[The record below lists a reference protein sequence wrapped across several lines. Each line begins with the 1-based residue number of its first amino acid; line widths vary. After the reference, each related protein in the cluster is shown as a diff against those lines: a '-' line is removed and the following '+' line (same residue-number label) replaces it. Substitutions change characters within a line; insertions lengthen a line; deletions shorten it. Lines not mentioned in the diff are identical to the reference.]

1 MKLKYSIMQEKFNL
15 SFSKKDI
22 HIYVILLSA
31 PVLLTIY
38 RYHGYPGTF
47 DLISD
52 FGFQNDQAVSI
63 TQFAI
68 FFFLMFI
75 IPFLYIKLAMKK
87 SLSNFGLGL
96 GNIKY
101 GAKLLLLIP
110 LIILPAMYFAA
121 KMPDVR
127 SEYPLA
133 KSLLQDQSH
142 LWIYEIAYVLLYYI
156 AWEFFFRGFIL
167 FGLKNKFG
175 AFNAILIQT
184 ISSCL
189 VHIGKPEGEIIGS
202 IVVGVIFGIIA
213 LRTRSIWY
221 VVMLHAAIGVLTDL
235 FIIYG

>member
-1 MKLKYSIMQEKFNL
+1 MQEKFNL